1 MKNKFL
7 VALMTGCV
15 LAMAVGCTSQEET
28 ATDAGFEEMAP
39 EFATDESQ
47 AQTESEPEET
57 AEAPAEESKETAEDT
72 QQSASSDIADG
83 TWSAY
88 LDNTRKDDA
97 GKVGEV
103 GEPMSIIY
111 DGGLEGDVLSVVGVL
126 APDPY
131 DPTGFTADG
140 SHALKLTDST
150 EFVMSGGDT
159 GPETVTKE
167 EFGEHFKNCLGSG
180 GLAFE
185 VVIEGGAVKKVTISA

>member
-1 MKNKFL
+1 MKNKLL
-7 VALMTGCV
+7 VMMLTGCV
-15 LAMAVGCTSQEET
+15 LTMAVGCTSAEEPT
-28 ATDAGFEEMAP
+28 VGTDTGFEEMAP
-39 EFATDESQ
+39 EFATEETQ
-47 AQTESEPEET
+47 EEAAPEENT
-57 AEAPAEESKETAEDT
+57 ETSEEPAAEASEDT

-97 GKVGEV
+97 GKVGEA

-111 DGGLEGDVLSVVGVL
+111 DGGVEGDVLNVVGVL
-126 APDPY
+126 GPDPY

-159 GPETVTKE
+159 GPETVTKD

-180 GLAFE
+180 GLGFE